1 MKAWSFNRC
10 KGRWRPYAVATAT
23 VAIAVALQ
31 HPAFAQFATGGGGS
45 SGLLAPILQWFGTNI
60 VAGLIEV
67 GILGIGIAMLFQRF
81 FMGVL
86 AMMVVGALVIG
97 NASTITAL
105 FPVSL

>member
-10 KGRWRPYAVATAT
+10 KGRWRPYAVTAATI
-23 VAIAVALQ
+23 AIVLLTQ
-31 HPAFAQFATGGGGS
+31 PAFAQFAVGGGGS

-67 GILGIGIAMLFQRF
+67 GVLGIGIAMLFQRF